1 MKAKIEELKKQS
13 KDVLDKVYNLCHI
26 MDEKNFG
33 TQKWFPGKRSEEVLK
48 LSLYTFFLYI
58 AAADGR
64 IAEEETG
71 FINEMMD
78 TSYSVQDYLLLSQ
91 KSKVDQDHF
100 ATEVPVPFRASVEL
114 DNQMGSK
121 PDFSNLILKAFTMLG
136 FGIILICCLLLLDA
150 GFNEESPLIFLLESL
165 SFI

>member
-1 MKAKIEELKKQS
+1 MKEKIEELKKQS
-13 KDVLDKVYNLCHI
+13 KDILEKVYSLCHM
-26 MDEKNFG
+26 MDDKNYG

-100 ATEVPVPFRASVEL
+100 ATEVPIPFRASVEL
-114 DNQMGSK
+114 DNQMGGK
-121 PDFSNLILKAFTMLG
+121 PEFSNLILKAFTVLG
-136 FGIILICCLLLLDA
+136 FGCMVCDEHITRVEYEKLSAYLKM
-150 GFNEESPLIFLLESL
+150 IFH
-165 SFI
+165 